1 MSSLNSIHPSHKIDL
16 YIPLHTVHSQTL
28 FPEQEL
34 ISAPLSN
41 RMNVCV
47 LVACWG

>member
-1 MSSLNSIHPSHKIDL
+1 MSSLNSIYPSHEIDV
-16 YIPLHTVHSQTL
+16 YIPLHTVYSPTF

-34 ISAPLSN
+34 ASALLSN

-47 LVACWG
+47 LVTYWG